1 MKSIT
6 DIVCPHCEQFNDP
19 QNNDSFWWVQKC
31 FYCKEKISV
40 EVIKEEGIYYYS
52 TQKYKKS

>member
-6 DIVCPHCEQFNDP
+6 DIVCPHCEQFNAP
-19 QNNDSFWWVQKC
+19 QNNDFIVWNQLC
-31 FYCKEKISV
+31 AYCKEKISV